1 MITLIMMILTMTM
14 VLILMKSSLSLS
26 FPAHPAGSFHYPS
39 LPRLPILAQ
48 YSVIKVKVMMMMMMM
63 LMSTMIVMIIADART
78 VTMENSQGLNQ
89 SVRAF

>member
-1 MITLIMMILTMTM
+1 MIMTMMLILTMTM
-14 VLILMKSSLSLS
+14 MLILMKSPFLSPS

-48 YSVIKVKVMMMMMMM
+48 YSVIKVKVMMMMMM

-78 VTMENSQGLNQ
+78 MTMENSQGLNQ
-89 SVRAF
+89 SGTAF

>member
-14 VLILMKSSLSLS
+14 VLILMKSSLSPS

-48 YSVIKVKVMMMMMMM
+48 YSVIKVKVMMMMTM

-78 VTMENSQGLNQ
+78 MTMENSQGLNQ
-89 SVRAF
+89 SGTAF